1 MIGGVVSRVKK
12 PYNVEGS
19 EYVEVIS
26 IIQDAISHIDSPI
39 PSLPRHLSHLSGAQL
54 QNGNLVICGGRKRFG
69 DNYTDSR
76 AMYTQLSD
84 EYLHYQVGSNQW
96 TKVGTMKRNR
106 AYHSSVLLDGCLIT
120 TGGSTHPS
128 TPSLKTLS
136 NLEIFSRHREVLE
149 MKEMPVALTSHTA
162 TIFGKNKILVC
173 AGGVSNKVDRQVSE
187 HKFFI

>member
-1 MIGGVVSRVKK
+1 M
-12 PYNVEGS
+12 
-19 EYVEVIS
+19 IS
-26 IIQDAISHIDSPI
+26 IIQDTISHINSPI
-39 PSLPRHLSHLSGAQL
+39 PSLPKRLSHFSGAQL
-54 QNGNLVICGGRKRFG
+54 PHGNLVICGGRERFY
-69 DNYTDSR
+69 DKHSDWLANYIH
-76 AMYTQLSD
+76 YSD
-84 EYLHYQVGSNQW
+84 EYLHCQVGSNQW